1 MTRIN
6 VVHPS
11 ELTGKHLVAEV
22 REITRIFGLSRKCQY
37 ELHKKKIPNEYTLGT
52 NHCVFFY
59 DKLQYISE
67 RYDSLCNEMQN
78 RGYNCNR
85 IAKTD
90 LEQGIDRSLFWD
102 YKPTEVAMQINRDR
116 INLRLTEAE
125 AKKQMKKSL
134 TSD

>member
-6 VVHPS
+6 VIPVE
-11 ELTGKHLVAEV
+11 ELHHTHLVAEYKEIV
-22 REITRIFGLSRKCQY
+22 RVFALARKCQH
-37 ELHKKKIPNEYTLGT
+37 ELHKKNIPNEYKLGT
-52 NHCVFFY
+52 NHVLFFY
-59 DKLQYISE
+59 DKLKYISE

-125 AKKQMKKSL
+125 TKKQLKKESK
-134 TSD
+134 